1 MKTLKAKLQ
10 VPKYNY
16 NKYNVIYN
24 RGEKMPNTEYLKIPK
39 ERVGV
44 LIGKDGTTKEHVE
57 NMTSIKLDIDSE
69 TGSITIIPTEEME
82 DPLAVW
88 KARYIV
94 KAIGRGF
101 SPETALKLLDDEFIL
116 EIINLPDFVGKSKKA
131 ILRQKGRIIGREGRT
146 KEIIHEMTGVE
157 ISVYGKTV
165 ALIGD
170 MERIQIAKE
179 AVQMI
184 LDGVRHKS
192 VYSFLEKKKNE
203 LKRKE
208 FENIVIKE

>member
-1 MKTLKAKLQ
+1 
-10 VPKYNY
+10 
-16 NKYNVIYN
+16 
-24 RGEKMPNTEYLKIPK
+24 MPNTEYLKIPK

-44 LIGKDGTTKEHVE
+44 LIGKDGATKGHIED
-57 NMTSIKLDIDSE
+57 MTGVHLDIDSE
-69 TGSITIIPTEEME
+69 TGSITITPTKKME

-101 SPETALKLLDDEFIL
+101 SPETALKLLSDEFIL
-116 EIINLPDFVGKSKKA
+116 DIINLPDFIGKSKKA

-146 KEIIHEMTGVE
+146 KEIINEMTDVD

-179 AVQMI
+179 AIQMI

-192 VYSFLEKKKNE
+192 VYSFLEKKKHE

-208 FENIVIKE
+208 FENIIIKK

>member
-1 MKTLKAKLQ
+1 
-10 VPKYNY
+10 
-16 NKYNVIYN
+16 
-24 RGEKMPNTEYLKIPK
+24 MPNTEYLKIPK
-39 ERVGV
+39 ERLGV
-44 LIGKDGTTKEHVE
+44 LIGKEGATKAYIESLTKIE
-57 NMTSIKLDIDSE
+57 LDIESE
-69 TGSITIIPTEEME
+69 TGSIAISPTDETE

-101 SPETALKLLDDEFIL
+101 SPETALKLLDDEIIL

-131 ILRQKGRIIGREGRT
+131 VMRQKGRIIGREGRT
-146 KEIIHEMTGVE
+146 KEIIKEMTDVDVS
-157 ISVYGKTV
+157 IYGKTV
-165 ALIGD
+165 SLIGD

-192 VYSFLEKKKNE
+192 VYAFLEKKKNE

-208 FENIVIKE
+208 FENIVLKE

>member
-1 MKTLKAKLQ
+1 
-10 VPKYNY
+10 
-16 NKYNVIYN
+16 
-24 RGEKMPNTEYLKIPK
+24 MPNTEYLKIPK

-44 LIGKDGTTKEHVE
+44 LIGKDGTTKEHIE
-57 NMTSIKLDIDSE
+57 NMTSTELDIDSE
-69 TGSITIIPTEEME
+69 TGSITIIPTEKME

-88 KARYIV
+88 KARYII

-101 SPETALKLLDDEFIL
+101 SPETALKLLDDEIIL

-146 KEIIHEMTGVE
+146 KEIIKEMTNVDM
-157 ISVYGKTV
+157 SVYGKTV

-179 AVQMI
+179 AVEMI
-184 LDGVRHKS
+184 LDGIRHKT
-192 VYSFLEKKKNE
+192 VYSFLERKKQE

-208 FENIVIKE
+208 FENIVIKD

>member
-1 MKTLKAKLQ
+1 
-10 VPKYNY
+10 
-16 NKYNVIYN
+16 
-24 RGEKMPNTEYLKIPK
+24 MPNTEYLKIPR

-44 LIGKDGTTKEHVE
+44 LIGKEGDTKEHIE
-57 NMTSIKLDIDSE
+57 NMTGVHLDIESD
-69 TGSITIIPTEEME
+69 TGSITIVPTEKME
-82 DPLAVW
+82 DPLSVW

-101 SPETALKLLDDEFIL
+101 SPETALKLLDDEYIL

-131 ILRQKGRIIGREGRT
+131 VMRQKGRIIGREGRT
-146 KEIIHEMTGVE
+146 KEIIKEMTDVD

-165 ALIGD
+165 SLIGD
-170 MERIQIAKE
+170 MERIQVAKE

-192 VYSFLEKKKNE
+192 VYAFLEKKKNE

-208 FENIVIKE
+208 FENIVLKE